1 MNPALD
7 GTPPG
12 DAPPGDA
19 PLGCLV
25 WRCRRGMREL
35 DLILKRWLENHYS
48 SASSDARA
56 QFARFLQL
64 PDPDIAGY
72 LLGRETPAD
81 PAFAALVGQMAAG
94 GLKTAHAAALMFN
107 PVHRVASVR

>member
-1 MNPALD
+1 MNPAPD

-12 DAPPGDA
+12 DAPP
-19 PLGCLV
+19 GCLV

-35 DLILKRWLENHYS
+35 DLILKRWLESHYS

-56 QFARFLQL
+56 QFAQFLQL

-81 PAFAALVGQMAAG
+81 PAFAVLVGQMAAG
-94 GLKTAHAAALMFN
+94 GLKTALAPALMFN
-107 PVHRVASVR
+107 PVHRVASVC